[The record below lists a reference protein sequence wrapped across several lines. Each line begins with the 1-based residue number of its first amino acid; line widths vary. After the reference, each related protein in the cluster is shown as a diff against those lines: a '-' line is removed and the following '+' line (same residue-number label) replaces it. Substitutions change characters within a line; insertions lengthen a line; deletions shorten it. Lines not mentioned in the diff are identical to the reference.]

1 MVSREITG
9 SFGSFLE
16 MKSPKW
22 GETGWLVGSPL
33 RTIDSLDGGPSSI
46 WGLLEHLLCPNF
58 CEWKNFSSCPMQ
70 AKDAEDKCL
79 EGLPGSKDLGLHG
92 EWGND

>member
-1 MVSREITG
+1 M
-9 SFGSFLE
+9 
-16 MKSPKW
+16 
-22 GETGWLVGSPL
+22 GSPL
-33 RTIDSLDGGPSSI
+33 RTIDSLDGGGPSSI

-58 CEWKNFSSCPMQ
+58 ANGRISLVAPMQ
-70 AKDAEDKCL
+70 AKDAGDKCL